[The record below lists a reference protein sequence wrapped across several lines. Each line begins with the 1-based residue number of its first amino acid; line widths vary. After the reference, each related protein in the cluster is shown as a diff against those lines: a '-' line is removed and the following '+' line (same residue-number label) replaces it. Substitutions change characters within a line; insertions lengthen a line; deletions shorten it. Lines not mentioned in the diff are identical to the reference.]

1 MLKMPFLHGI
11 SIMLYQGVILYHI
24 VFGYIRKR
32 IKGVIEESNERDKIE
47 NDKGLK
53 TTNDIFP

>member
-1 MLKMPFLHGI
+1 
-11 SIMLYQGVILYHI
+11 MLYQGVILYHI